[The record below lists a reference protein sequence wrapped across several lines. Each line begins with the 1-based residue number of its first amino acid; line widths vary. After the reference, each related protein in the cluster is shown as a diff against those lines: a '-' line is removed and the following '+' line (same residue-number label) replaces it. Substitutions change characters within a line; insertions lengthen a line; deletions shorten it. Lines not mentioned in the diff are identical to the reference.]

1 MDPIPACRFSEQNS
15 FLVDKVPDLGLPLRN
30 RQREPFPML
39 ASPFSFEA
47 GKRLRAKRERLHLSI
62 RRVAQMSKKIAQE
75 KKDPAFF
82 VPHNWI
88 SDIENGKSRPRLL
101 PRFHSLSLIY
111 DCDINEML
119 AAFGLNI
126 ADLGNERGHISLPH
140 TRLSGLPL
148 AQPDPRVVVT
158 PQLPLK
164 LPLQQTNLV
173 RRMFQGLGEMPFFLL
188 QQAGPQEVVYG
199 YVGTD
204 DYTLDPIIR
213 PGAFVQIDPE
223 QNKVIRG
230 VWPSEYERPVYFVEL
245 RDDHYAVCWCELE
258 GNYLLLVPSPK
269 SPVPIRHLRY
279 PQDADIIGRVVGFA
293 HLIAPLH
300 SKTVAAPPPGSSIVE
315 P

>member
-1 MDPIPACRFSEQNS
+1 MSVFRTKLVHGGQSSRFGPTIAQ
-15 FLVDKVPDLGLPLRN
+15 

-47 GKRLRAKRERLHLSI
+47 GTRLRAKRERLHLSI

-75 KKDPAFF
+75 KNDPAFF

-88 SDIENGKSRPRLL
+88 SDLENGKSKPRLL

-111 DCDINEML
+111 DCDINEIL

-140 TRLSGLPL
+140 THLSGLPL
-148 AQPDPRVVVT
+148 AQSDPRVIAA

-173 RRMFQGLGEMPFFLL
+173 HRMFQGLGEMPFFLL
-188 QQAGPQEVVYG
+188 QQAGPQEVLYG

-223 QNKVIRG
+223 QNRVIRG
-230 VWPSEYERPVYFVEL
+230 IWPSEHERPVYFVEL
-245 RDDHYAVCWCELE
+245 RDNHYAVCWCELE
-258 GNYLLLVPSPK
+258 GHYLLLVPSPK

-279 PQDADIIGRVVGFA
+279 PQDADIVGRVVGFA

-300 SKTVAAPPPGSSIVE
+300 SKTVAAPSPGTGML
-315 P
+315 

>member
-1 MDPIPACRFSEQNS
+1 VFAPPGQA
-15 FLVDKVPDLGLPLRN
+15 
-30 RQREPFPML
+30 
-39 ASPFSFEA
+39 
-47 GKRLRAKRERLHLSI
+47 RATTPSI
-62 RRVAQMSKKIAQE
+62 RRVAQLSQKIAQE
-75 KKDPAFF
+75 KNDPAFF

-88 SDIENGKSRPRLL
+88 SDLENGKSKPRLL

-111 DCDINEML
+111 DCDINEIL

-126 ADLGNERGHISLPH
+126 ADLGNERGHISRPH
-140 TRLSGLPL
+140 THLSGLPR
-148 AQPDPRVVVT
+148 AQSDPRIVAA

-173 RRMFQGLGEMPFFLL
+173 QRMFQGLGEMPFFLL
-188 QQAGPQEVVYG
+188 QQAGPQEVLYG

-230 VWPSEYERPVYFVEL
+230 IWPSEHERPVYFVEL
-245 RDDHYAVCWCELE
+245 RDNHYAVCWCELE

-279 PQDADIIGRVVGFA
+279 PQDADIVGRVVGFA

-300 SKTVAAPPPGSSIVE
+300 SKTVAAPPHSSNILE

>member
-1 MDPIPACRFSEQNS
+1 
-15 FLVDKVPDLGLPLRN
+15 
-30 RQREPFPML
+30 
-39 ASPFSFEA
+39 
-47 GKRLRAKRERLHLSI
+47 
-62 RRVAQMSKKIAQE
+62 MSQKIAHE
-75 KKDPAFF
+75 KNDPAFF

-88 SDIENGKSRPRLL
+88 SDLENGKSKPRLL

-111 DCDINEML
+111 DCDINEIL

-140 TRLSGLPL
+140 THLSGLPR
-148 AQPDPRVVVT
+148 AQSDPRVVAT

-173 RRMFQGLGEMPFFLL
+173 HRMFQGLGEMAFFLL
-188 QQAGPQEVVYG
+188 QQAGPQEVLYG

-230 VWPSEYERPVYFVEL
+230 MWPSEHERPVYFVEL
-245 RDDHYAVCWCELE
+245 RDNRYAVCWCELE

-279 PQDADIIGRVVGFA
+279 PQDADIVGRVVGFA

-300 SKTVAAPPPGSSIVE
+300 SKTGAAPPPGSNIVE